1 MSTGGNVTHST
12 LRLTPAFPAR
22 YQWFGEAF
30 DQAIQMGLPAI
41 QTQHPGLYF
50 EQAALHGRRRR
61 QAAQALPLVSGP
73 GRGEVAETEGRE

>member
-1 MSTGGNVTHST
+1 M
-12 LRLTPAFPAR
+12 
-22 YQWFGEAF
+22 F

-61 QAAQALPLVSGP
+61 QTAAALPLVSGVVKRP
-73 GRGEVAETEGRE
+73 QLTVSDVLCVWCRSV

>member
-1 MSTGGNVTHST
+1 MYHGA
-12 LRLTPAFPAR
+12 P
-22 YQWFGEAF
+22 F

-61 QAAQALPLVSGP
+61 QAAQALPLVSGRRTNGGG
-73 GRGEVAETEGRE
+73 GRGDEEGRE